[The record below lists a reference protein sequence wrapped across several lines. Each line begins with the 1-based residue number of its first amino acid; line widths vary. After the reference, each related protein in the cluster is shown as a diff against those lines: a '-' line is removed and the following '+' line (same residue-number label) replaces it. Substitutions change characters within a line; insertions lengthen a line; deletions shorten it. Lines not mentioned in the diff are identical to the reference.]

1 MTLLLEDY
9 FFYLLFKTTF
19 CHFKVLLTLLVI
31 VKVAVCDKKVCIYK
45 LVNVQWL
52 CDLLRLVVEVECVE
66 HVELVDFNLPD
77 GAAY

>member
-1 MTLLLEDY
+1 MTLLLKDY

-45 LVNVQWL
+45 IVYVQWL
-52 CDLLRLVVEVECVE
+52 RDLLRLIVEVKCVE